1 MIEHINFFSRFA
13 HPITYGHYPQSMIS
27 LLGKRL
33 PKFTKLESVII
44 KDSYDFLGVNYYS
57 TYYAQS
63 SAPNHVNMSYNTDM
77 QANVSRKYLWKI

>member
-1 MIEHINFFSRFA
+1 
-13 HPITYGHYPQSMIS
+13 MIS

-63 SAPNHVNMSYNTDM
+63 KGPTNANMDYYSDM
-77 QANVSRKYLWKI
+77 QANVSRKYL